1 MESEDSMAGTVMNH
15 DDHDEW
21 VPPTGEEL
29 ANRLFGIVMAGVG
42 AVIVLMALV
51 AGWGSAA

>member
-1 MESEDSMAGTVMNH
+1 MESEDIMAGSVRHH

-21 VPPTGEEL
+21 VAPTGEEL
-29 ANRLFGIVMAGVG
+29 ANRLFGIVMAGVCG
-42 AVIVLMALV
+42 VIVLMALA

>member
-1 MESEDSMAGTVMNH
+1 MESESIMAGAVMNH

-29 ANRLFGIVMAGVG
+29 AGRLFGVVMAGVC
-42 AVIVLMALV
+42 AVIVLMALMG
-51 AGWGSAA
+51 GWGSAA